1 MAACPDSWDSSTVLQ
16 RSGSRRRNTNLHVD
30 DLEVLLQPMS
40 DKDHPDVQQ
49 AAQLLVGGFE
59 RGKVLGGGVGVQLQ
73 GLDARELCQVVGH
86 LERRHV
92 TAFIKSHTY
101 CTMPVTHCIMSVVY
115 TAGGLSCVRWHYTT
129 NPPHTHPH
137 APLFSKTAFNNKKA
151 DTFLTNVSFYK

>member
-1 MAACPDSWDSSTVLQ
+1 MPQ

-59 RGKVLGGGVGVQLQ
+59 RGEVLGGGVGVQLQ

-101 CTMPVTHCIMSVVY
+101 CTMPVTY
-115 TAGGLSCVRWHYTT
+115 TLHHASHIHSRGAELCSMTLHHY
-129 NPPHTHPH
+129 PHP
-137 APLFSKTAFNNKKA
+137 PLFSKTAFNNKKA
-151 DTFLTNVSFYK
+151 DTLLTNVSFYK